1 MTTKVLLAECPF
13 CGFPP
18 AAVVAHIDYEDG
30 RMSQWWMWQCWLD
43 HQWHC
48 GTAPDGLHS
57 PPPLDWQLVLP
68 EGFTPPEEPTDEEMA
83 AHRAKIDRLIEE
95 GWEGEPNCR
104 SGNVWRAGIGNAR
117 CATGAK
123 PYPRPPLRSWKC
135 GDETGNGLAHR
146 RRRLVGHQ
154 SRTRPLPIDH

>member
-1 MTTKVLLAECPF
+1 M
-13 CGFPP
+13 
-18 AAVVAHIDYEDG
+18 AHIDYEDG

-95 GWEGEPNCR
+95 GWEGEPP
-104 SGNVWRAGIGNAR
+104 A
-117 CATGAK
+117 
-123 PYPRPPLRSWKC
+123 
-135 GDETGNGLAHR
+135 
-146 RRRLVGHQ
+146 RLVMAD
-154 SRTRPLPIDH
+154 PLGVRLDAQEDGNQGFLYRLGCNQTLAGYMPQE

>member
-95 GWEGEPNCR
+95 GWEGEPNWQKR
-104 SGNVWRAGIGNAR
+104 ERLEGRNRERKVRN
-117 CATGAK
+117 
-123 PYPRPPLRSWKC
+123 
-135 GDETGNGLAHR
+135 R
-146 RRRLVGHQ
+146 RNRRKA
-154 SRTRPLPIDH
+154 LPAPASTELEVRR